1 MFDQI
6 KTDTTSSMDKSI
18 DNFKSVLSKIRA
30 GRPNPSILDQVLVD
44 YFGSNTPINQL
55 ANISVT
61 DASTISL
68 SVWDKNAVSQIE
80 KSLNESNLGVNPSV
94 NGTNVHIKFP
104 PLTQERREELKKI
117 VKKEGENIKVTL
129 RNIRRTANTSISN
142 LEKDKKISKDFER
155 DYTIEIQDL
164 TDKYTKI
171 SEEIVLKKIEEI
183 SEV

>member
-68 SVWDKNAVSQIE
+68 SIWDKNAVSQIE

-164 TDKYTKI
+164 TDKYIKI